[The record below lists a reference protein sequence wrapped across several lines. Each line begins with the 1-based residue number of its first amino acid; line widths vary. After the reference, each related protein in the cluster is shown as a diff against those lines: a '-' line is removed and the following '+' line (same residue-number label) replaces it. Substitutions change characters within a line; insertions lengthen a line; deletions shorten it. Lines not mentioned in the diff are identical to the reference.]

1 MKTVVLAS
9 CTLDEQAMFALRD
22 GVYTAVDRSELLDL
36 DVATVVEAIDW
47 S

>member
-1 MKTVVLAS
+1 MKTVVPAS
-9 CTLDEQAMFALRD
+9 CS
-22 GVYTAVDRSELLDL
+22 GVYTAVDRSDLLAL